1 MIKVLRFAALFDHF
15 VGKWAQYRLHHGQ
28 MFAIV
33 VRLKKGHTLEELVD
47 DAAEGPDVARLRPAE
62 LEDNF
67 RRAVVAS
74 RHHGRV
80 MLMVERGRSEVD
92 QPDGRIEDL
101 EAAGENGTQRFR
113 DAENNEDNTA

>member
-62 LEDNF
+62 LEDDF